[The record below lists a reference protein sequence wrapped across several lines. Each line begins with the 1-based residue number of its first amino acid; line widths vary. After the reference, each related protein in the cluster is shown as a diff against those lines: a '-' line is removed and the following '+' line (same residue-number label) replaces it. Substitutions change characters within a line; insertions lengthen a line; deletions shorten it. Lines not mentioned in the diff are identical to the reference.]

1 MKVGV
6 VTLENARSVRTWSGT
21 PFFACRALEKHLG
34 EVVFLA
40 PSRQRKKTVLSLY
53 GKLLQLVTGGRI
65 SPAHSSVMASAVGAD
80 IKRKIE
86 AADPDAILLLAS
98 SPVISGVPDDRPLI
112 YVSDTTFRLITDY
125 YPRYSNLTSKA
136 RCDGNRLEQ
145 AAIGQAD
152 LLLYSSEWAARSAI
166 EDYGA
171 DPGKT
176 HVLPFGAN
184 LEPPPHAEE
193 LDLERKSS
201 VCRLLF
207 IGIGWVQKGAQTAV
221 DALNALHAA
230 GVDATLTICGCTPP
244 SPLANPRVTCI
255 PFLDKSDPLQRAR
268 LNELYR
274 EADFF
279 ILPTRAECYGV
290 VFCEAAAHGVPSI
303 APATGGVPSAVR
315 EGESG
320 HLLPIDATGTDY
332 AELIAA
338 IYRDSAR
345 HRALRQSS
353 RAAFEHHLNW
363 DSWGS
368 RAAALIRETAASSRW
383 HKYYPPR

>member
-1 MKVGV
+1 MKIGV
-6 VTLENARSVRTWSGT
+6 VTLEDARSVRTWSGT
-21 PFFACRALEKHLG
+21 PFFAGKALEKHLG
-34 EVVFLA
+34 EVAFLT
-40 PSRQRKKTVLSLY
+40 PSHQRKKTVLSIY
-53 GKLLQLVTGGRI
+53 GKVLRLATGRRI
-65 SPAHSSVMASAVGAD
+65 SPAHSHLMASAVGAD

-86 AADPDAILLLAS
+86 ASDPDAVLLLAS
-98 SPVISGVPDDRPLI
+98 SSAISGVPDDRPLV
-112 YVSDTTFRLITDY
+112 YVSDATFRLIADY

-136 RCDGNRLEQ
+136 RRDGNGLEQ

-152 LLLYSSEWAARSAI
+152 LLLYSSDWAARSAI

-184 LEPPPHAEE
+184 LEPLPQAEE
-193 LDLERKSS
+193 LDLQRESS

-207 IGIGWVQKGAQTAV
+207 IGVGWEQKGAQTAV
-221 DALNALHAA
+221 DALDALRAA
-230 GVDATLTICGCTPP
+230 GIEATLTICGCTPP

-268 LNELYR
+268 LHDLYR

-279 ILPTRAECYGV
+279 VLPTQAECYGV

-320 HLLPIDATGTDY
+320 HLLPIDATGKDY

-353 RAAFEHHLNW
+353 RTAFEQHLNW

-368 RAAALIRETAASSRW
+368 RAATLIRETAARA
-383 HKYYPPR
+383 